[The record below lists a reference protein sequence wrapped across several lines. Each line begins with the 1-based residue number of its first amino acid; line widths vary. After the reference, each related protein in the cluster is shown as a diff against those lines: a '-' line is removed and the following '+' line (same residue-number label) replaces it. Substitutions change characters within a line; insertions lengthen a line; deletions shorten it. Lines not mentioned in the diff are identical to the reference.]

1 MISGFDF
8 DTPLPIAP
16 TVLANYARNPIP
28 EVPVSAFQVRG
39 GVLYPDTG
47 GPKAAWQG
55 VYGNFMPRAGFSWQP
70 QQKTA
75 VRGGY
80 GLFYDVLGPTASAP
94 TRPAIRAAPALTA
107 VARQRPDL
115 HCDAHRPVP
124 ERDCSNRWQRPR
136 A

>member
-1 MISGFDF
+1 MVSGFDF
-8 DTPLPIAP
+8 STPLPIAP
-16 TVLANYARNPIP
+16 TVLANYARNPIA

-47 GPKAAWQG
+47 GPKAAWKG

-80 GLFYDVLGPTASAP
+80 GLFYDVLGPNRISANQ
-94 TRPAIRAAPALTA
+94 TGYSRNTALTA
-107 VARQRPDL
+107 SLDQSDGDELHVEAEYLLALARTPSR
-115 HCDAHRPVP
+115 
-124 ERDCSNRWQRPR
+124 
-136 A
+136 